1 MEKWKCII
9 VDDIEIDRLTIF
21 SFVKKCSFLEVVGV
35 FSSSKDALEALN
47 KGGIDVVFLDIE
59 MPHFS
64 GIDLRKKALEVP
76 VCVFITSH
84 AEFALEGFELEA
96 LDYIVK
102 PLTFER
108 FTLSLER
115 IHSYLDITSKAH
127 LFESTLGADHI
138 YIKEGYAQTKIKLS
152 DILYLEA
159 LKNYTLMVT
168 NQKKHRVLCNLG
180 NLLLESNFQSFVRV
194 HRGFAVQKHYIK
206 KKHAAEIELIN
217 GARIPIGRS
226 YKDQLKRHL

>member
-9 VDDIEIDRLTIF
+9 VDDIEIDRLTVF
-21 SFVKKCSFLEVVGV
+21 SFVKECSFLEVVGV
-35 FSSSKDALEALN
+35 FSSSKDALEALS

-64 GIDLRKKALEVP
+64 GIDIRKKALEVP

-108 FTLSLER
+108 FTLSLQR
-115 IHSYLDITSKAH
+115 IHSYLEITSKAH
-127 LFESTLGADHI
+127 LFESTLGADYI
-138 YIKEGYAQTKIKLS
+138 YIKEGHAQTKLKFS

-159 LKNYTLMVT
+159 LKNYTLLVT
-168 NQKKHRVLCNLG
+168 NQKKHRILRNLG
-180 NLLLESNFQSFVRV
+180 NLLLEIDFQSFVRV
-194 HRGFAVQKHYIK
+194 HRGFAIQKHFIK
-206 KKHAAEIELIN
+206 KIHATDIELIN
-217 GARIPIGRS
+217 GATIPIGRS
-226 YKDQLKRHL
+226 YKSQLKQHL